1 MSKALKTKSLTNLL
15 RIERNE
21 WEFWLFVVS
30 LVTILGFFVQTHRQM
45 ESNLPYF
52 RSQSKAEVYDIRVPN
67 NSRVVQDRLE
77 TGR

>member
-1 MSKALKTKSLTNLL
+1 MSKALKTKTLTKLL
-15 RIERNE
+15 RIERND

-30 LVTILGFFVQTHRQM
+30 LVTILGFFVQSHHQI